1 MADILVLGATGFT
14 GRLITRYLYNHPQR
28 ASFSLA
34 IGVRSKSKGEALQQ
48 SLGLDESVKLVQLD
62 VTRYDQI
69 DAAVKDSKVV
79 INAVGPFW
87 RWGTNVVR
95 ACALHGK
102 RYVDLTGEP
111 HFIRKILDNFDYLA
125 TKTGAIIVP
134 ACGLDSIP
142 ADITTYLSN
151 RTIKNALGPQAELG
165 LSQTFYSLRTKPS
178 GGSSATLISMLEDVP
193 RLKLE
198 EAQSDYALSLIRG
211 GPSPSPRLATP
222 MPFSSPAK
230 YGALW
235 VMESANRAVV
245 QRTYGLNQ
253 FALTSARALYGEKHL
268 QEKTEQLR
276 PLSYGPKFRYAE
288 YVIRG
293 RGSFFSTVLYSTIV
307 ATVMSL
313 LYVTPIRWLVK
324 KIMSKSGE
332 GPTEEEMKKGFLK
345 VTNYTA
351 TASTPETWAKTV
363 MSGKSDPGYLLTA
376 TMISECALGL
386 LLDDASLPFTARP
399 GGVLTP
405 ATALGEVI
413 VRRLEATGQMRF
425 ETEIVSGSEES
436 RKQR

>member
-14 GRLITRYLYNHPQR
+14 GRLITCYLHNHPQR

-34 IGVRSKSKGEALQQ
+34 IGVRSKAKGEALKQ
-48 SLGLDESVKLVQLD
+48 SLGLDDSVKLVQLD

-69 DAAVKDSKVV
+69 EAAVKDSKVV
-79 INAVGPFW
+79 INTVGPYW
-87 RWGTNVVR
+87 RWGTDVVR

-125 TKTGAIIVP
+125 TKTGAII
-134 ACGLDSIP
+134 
-142 ADITTYLSN
+142 
-151 RTIKNALGPQAELG
+151 NALGPQAELG

-211 GPSPSPRLATP
+211 APSPSLRLATP
-222 MPFSSPAK
+222 MPFSSPLE

-268 QEKTEQLR
+268 QEKTEQLW
-276 PLSYGPKFRYAE
+276 PLAYGPKFRYAE
-288 YVIRG
+288 YVIPG
-293 RGSFFSTVLYSTIV
+293 RGSFFSTVLYSTII

-313 LYVTPIRWLVK
+313 LYVTP
-324 KIMSKSGE
+324 KIMTKSGD

-345 VTNYTA
+345 
-351 TASTPETWAKTV
+351 TWAKTT
-363 MSGKSDPGYLLTA
+363 MSGESDPGYLLTA

-399 GGVLTP
+399 GGILTP
-405 ATALGEVI
+405 ATALGEVV
-413 VRRLEATGQMRF
+413 VRRLEATGQMHF
-425 ETEIVSGSEES
+425 ETEIVTGNEES
-436 RKQR
+436 KKQR